1 MFNNLKNLNANNV
14 NKKNKKSRRRLKNHQ
29 IKNLLQSPNQ
39 NSQMDKTYSK
49 INKNYYKL
57 L

>member
-29 IKNLLQSPNQ
+29 IKNLLQSLNQ
-39 NSQMDKTYSK
+39 NSQMDKMYSK
-49 INKNYYKL
+49 INKNYYPL

>member
-14 NKKNKKSRRRLKNHQ
+14 NKKNKKNKRRLKNHQ

-39 NSQMDKTYSK
+39 NSQMDKMYFK
-49 INKNYYKL
+49 INKNYYKSL
-57 L
+57 